1 LRLRSRFARRPSPAF
16 IIASLAL
23 FISMG
28 GAGYAAVTIPNNSVG
43 SAQLRNNSVSYKKI
57 QSGAVGNV
65 RANTKQLQERV
76 YKTCAANSAIAS
88 IAQSGTPNC
97 TSTLPGDTGT
107 TSNTASVPTTASSPT
122 TVNSATLATGSSYLA
137 FANPDVTVTGAG
149 GAGNSARVRVSC
161 TLTVGSNTQTR
172 AATVSTGATTVPAN
186 TSIPLQLAGPA
197 GASSVACSSSVPTGQ
212 TAPSTAPTVSV
223 TSALNAIQVG

>member
-1 LRLRSRFARRPSPAF
+1 MRLRSRFARRPSPAF
-16 IIASLAL
+16 VIASLAL

-28 GAGYAAVTIPNNSVG
+28 GAGYAAVTIPSNSVG

-57 QSGAVGNV
+57 QPGAVGNV

-76 YKTCAANSAIAS
+76 YKPCAANSAIAS
-88 IAQSGTPNC
+88 IAQSGVPGC
-97 TSTLPGDTGT
+97 ASTLPAETGT
-107 TSNTASVPTTASSPT
+107 TDNTASVPTTASAAT
-122 TVNSATLATGSSYLA
+122 TVTSATLATGSSYLA

-149 GAGNSARVRVSC
+149 GAPNAAVVKVSC

-172 AATVSTGATTVPAN
+172 SATVSTGTTTIPAS

-197 GASSVACSSSVPTGQ
+197 GASSVACTSSVPTGQ
-212 TAPSTAPTVSV
+212 TAPATAPAVSV

>member
-16 IIASLAL
+16 VIASLAL

-28 GAGYAAVTIPNNSVG
+28 GAGYAAVTIPSNSVG

-57 QSGAVGNV
+57 QPGAVGNV

-76 YKTCAANSAIAS
+76 YKPCAANSAIAS
-88 IAQSGTPNC
+88 IAQSGVPGC
-97 TSTLPGDTGT
+97 ASTLPAETGT
-107 TSNTASVPTTASSPT
+107 TDNTASVPTTASAAT
-122 TVNSATLATGSSYLA
+122 TVTSATLATGSSYLA

-149 GAGNSARVRVSC
+149 VTAAVVKVSC

-172 AATVSTGATTVPAN
+172 SATVSTGTTTIPAS

-197 GASSVACSSSVPTGQ
+197 GASSVACTSSVPTGQ
-212 TAPSTAPTVSV
+212 TPPATAPAVSV